1 MKKKIVE
8 KLKVENFDLTKKIN
22 IGTQVLEVGI
32 LDSKDNSGITLTIR
46 QVTIGEN
53 SLWRLK
59 SMQL

>member
-1 MKKKIVE
+1 MKNKIVE

-32 LDSKDNSGITLTIR
+32 LDSKDNSGFTLTIR

-53 SLWRLK
+53 SLWSLK

>member
-32 LDSKDNSGITLTIR
+32 LDSKDNSDFTLTIR
-46 QVTIGEN
+46 QMTIGEN
-53 SLWRLK
+53 SLWSLK